1 MKKFMYTLSAA
12 AALFA
17 DGSSQTFN
25 GVITDSM
32 CVANHAMMHVTPDD
46 KCVRECA
53 RAGGGTKYVLYDGK
67 NVYKLS
73 DQETPAMFAQKRLGL
88 RANCTQERESFR
100 WRRSSPQTET
110 PYSAKIGPVPH
121 AN

>member
-1 MKKFMYTLSAA
+1 MYTLSAA

-32 CVANHAMMHVTPDD
+32 CVANHAMMHVTPND

-53 RAGGGTKYVLYDGK
+53 RAEGGAKYVLYDGK

-73 DQETPAMFAQKRLGL
+73 DQETPARFGAKKVRITGKLYTRTGIIQVEKIEP
-88 RANCTQERESFR
+88 ANG
-100 WRRSSPQTET
+100 T